1 MAHDHDHDH
10 HHDHGAHEHGHGHDH
25 APKDFGRAFLIGIVL
40 NTGFVI
46 AEAVYGYLGNSVAL
60 LADAGHNLSDV
71 LGLIVA
77 WAASALGKRPPNDR
91 FTYGLGGSSILAAM
105 MNALMLLVAIGAI
118 VWEAIQRFLHPE
130 PVATGVMMAVAAL
143 GILINGAT
151 AWLFASGS
159 KDDLNLRG
167 AFIHMAADAAVS
179 LGVVLAG
186 LLIWKTGALW
196 IDPALSLVVAVVI
209 FWSTWG
215 LLRESG
221 ALSLGGAPAH
231 VDVAALRRYFEGLP
245 GVVNAHDLHVWP
257 MSTTQTALTAHLVM
271 PAGHP
276 GDAFLHEAADKLE
289 HDFRIHHV
297 TLQIETENDGLCAR
311 FPDQAV

>member
-10 HHDHGAHEHGHGHDH
+10 GHRHDHDGHGHSH

-40 NTGFVI
+40 NTGFVV
-46 AEAVYGYLGNSVAL
+46 AEAIYGYLGNSVAL

-71 LGLIVA
+71 LGLVVA
-77 WAASALGKRPPNDR
+77 WAASSLGKRPPNDR
-91 FTYGLGGSSILAAM
+91 FTWGLGGSSILAAM
-105 MNALMLLVAIGAI
+105 MNALMLLVSIGAI
-118 VWEAIQRFLHPE
+118 GWLAIQRFMHPE
-130 PVATGVMMAVAAL
+130 PVASGIMMAVAAL
-143 GILINGAT
+143 GIVVNGAT
-151 AWLFASGS
+151 AWLFASGR

-167 AFIHMAADAAVS
+167 AFVHMAADAAVS

-215 LLRESG
+215 LLRD
-221 ALSLGGAPAH
+221 SLAMSLAAVPAH
-231 VDVAALRRYFEGLP
+231 VDMAAVRRMLETLP
-245 GVVNAHDLHVWP
+245 GVTQAHDLHVWP
-257 MSTTQTALTAHLVM
+257 MSTTQTALSAHLVM
-271 PAGHP
+271 PGGHP
-276 GDAFLHEAADKLE
+276 GDAFLHATAERLD

-297 TLQIETENDGLCAR
+297 TLQIETENDGRCALLS
-311 FPDQAV
+311 DHVV